1 MCYRSLSP
9 TSFPILYSA
18 KVKNTLKIIT
28 FASKLS
34 PYARLS
40 SDKPE
45 LTFTTDFIT
54 L

>member
-1 MCYRSLSP
+1 MYYRSLSP
-9 TSFPILYSA
+9 ASFPILYFA

-34 PYARLS
+34 PYVRLS

-45 LTFTTDFIT
+45 FRFTTDFIT